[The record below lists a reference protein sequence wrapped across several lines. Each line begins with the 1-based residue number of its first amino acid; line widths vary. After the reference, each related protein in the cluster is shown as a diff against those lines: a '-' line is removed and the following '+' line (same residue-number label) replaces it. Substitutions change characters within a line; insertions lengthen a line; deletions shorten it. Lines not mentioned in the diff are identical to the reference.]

1 MHTFLSNNEKCIMR
15 SQLIFVVL
23 LLLMTACVSDPV
35 MTETQ
40 TLPEKS
46 IELLMPTSTTDEEI
60 LIIAVPESV
69 EGVEIPSYV
78 EYTNGNLW
86 LRLFTPKDGDIVTQ
100 EAIDVSGQ
108 APVETVISLNDF
120 IFLVTE
126 EGSFSIPVI
135 LDEGPNI
142 IELVA
147 SNLDGDEIAL
157 VLTIVYDKD

>member
-1 MHTFLSNNEKCIMR
+1 
-15 SQLIFVVL
+15 
-23 LLLMTACVSDPV
+23 
-35 MTETQ
+35 
-40 TLPEKS
+40 
-46 IELLMPTSTTDEEI
+46 MPTSTTDEEI
-60 LIIAVPESV
+60 LITAVPEPV

-78 EYTNGNLW
+78 EYITGSLW

-100 EAIDVSGQ
+100 EVIDVSGQ
-108 APVETVISLNDF
+108 APAETVISLNDY

-147 SNLDGDEIAL
+147 SNIDGDELAL
-157 VLTIVYDKD
+157 VLTIVYDKE

>member
-1 MHTFLSNNEKCIMR
+1 VHPFSRNNKKCNM
-15 SQLIFVVL
+15 SSKLIFVVL

-60 LIIAVPESV
+60 LITTVPEPV

-100 EAIDVSGQ
+100 EVIEVSGQ
-108 APVETVISLNDF
+108 APAETVISLNDF

-147 SNLDGDEIAL
+147 SNMDGDEIAL
-157 VLTIVYDKD
+157 VLAIVYDME